1 MKFTARFCGGR
12 LLYSCCPHRIIDP
25 YPCGSVIVGQ
35 SIQGMDKMIVL
46 QTVEVNAIFRSI
58 LYVVL

>member
-1 MKFTARFCGGR
+1 MKFTARFCGGH

-46 QTVEVNAIFRSI
+46 QTV
-58 LYVVL
+58 